1 MDDAEFKQLLGNP
14 RDISPND
21 LLLKDKQNGFV
32 SLSGWKFNVI
42 RTIFPDATVKDVI
55 TGWNLIKEEISTDV
69 LYTYTSIF
77 FIRSADDY
85 LRPKKDNEKLIY
97 LTYENGFEP
106 DVTELLRLCYWYYKC
121 SELLS
126 IKFDYKRNEIR
137 KQIGGELLKKAKKYI
152 SEDPKQFTN
161 ELLKELEIIK
171 NTPKPRGG
179 FYCLRQDIFEKV
191 SSYVSELMT
200 MFLLVKEKFKSIFV
214 EDTGLG
220 GTENKKKFDMF
231 VENIP
236 SEVKTAMDDFPW
248 FDQDDPDLKKELI
261 SSLRR
266 EKIYKKVNEAIEQKA
281 KIIFLSA
288 TTSSIGKGVNKEA
301 SRKKRESISIKEAVI
316 KAIELANS
324 NLKSKIAVVVVTS
337 SIDYDRKYRITCF
350 HVSYPIMRKDDKLQA
365 APSILTMKDI
375 CF

>member
-1 MDDAEFKQLLGNP
+1 
-14 RDISPND
+14 
-21 LLLKDKQNGFV
+21 
-32 SLSGWKFNVI
+32 
-42 RTIFPDATVKDVI
+42 
-55 TGWNLIKEEISTDV
+55 
-69 LYTYTSIF
+69 
-77 FIRSADDY
+77 
-85 LRPKKDNEKLIY
+85 
-97 LTYENGFEP
+97 
-106 DVTELLRLCYWYYKC
+106 
-121 SELLS
+121 
-126 IKFDYKRNEIR
+126 
-137 KQIGGELLKKAKKYI
+137 
-152 SEDPKQFTN
+152 
-161 ELLKELEIIK
+161 
-171 NTPKPRGG
+171 
-179 FYCLRQDIFEKV
+179 
-191 SSYVSELMT
+191 MT